1 MPGVEILNTEV
12 IVTET
17 GGFNITAFII
27 TIFFC
32 ALIGFIIGLTCSLD
46 DYSHLYGFVL
56 GILIGLILGA
66 FMGIGFQKPIIK
78 NEEVVYKVIISDEVS
93 FNEFYEK
100 YEILQKEGEIYT
112 ITERKE

>member
-1 MPGVEILNTEV
+1 MPGIEILNTEV

-17 GGFNITAFII
+17 GGFDVTACII

-32 ALIGFIIGLTCSLD
+32 ALIGFIIGLTTSLK
-46 DYSHLYGFVL
+46 DYSPILGLIL
-56 GILIGLILGA
+56 GILIGLIFGA
-66 FMGIGFQKPIIK
+66 LVGIALQKPIIK

-93 FNEFYEK
+93 FNEFYKK
-100 YEILQKEGEIYT
+100 YEILQKEGKIYT